1 MSDRITTY
9 EDAFKLL
16 EMEYSDEIKDFIK
29 KLESEGYSE
38 KGIAFAIWKKQEKLK
53 LYRRDERFFA
63 ILRNEVRKYC
73 WKKGDPRWDEYNK
86 RKQEAAKLK
95 EYKNELNAYKLD
107 KMIHSMTE
115 KEATK
120 RKPTGY
126 VYFVQGC
133 CGGAIKIGY
142 SKEPERR
149 LKELQTG
156 YPDTLRI
163 LVLVPGTEKTEK
175 YYQRKFEVHRLN
187 GEWFRPE
194 PEVLDKIKEL
204 KEKYKQES

>member
-29 KLESEGYSE
+29 KLESEGYTE
-38 KGIAFAIWKKQEKLK
+38 KGIAFSIWKKQEKLK

-63 ILRNEVRKYC
+63 VLRNEVKKYC

-86 RKQEAAKLK
+86 RKQEAEKLK

-107 KMIHSMTE
+107 KMIHSTTE

-120 RKPTGY
+120 GKPKGY

-142 SKEPERR
+142 SKDPESR
-149 LKELQTG
+149 LKALQTG

-163 LVLVPGTEKTEK
+163 LALVPGTEKTEK
-175 YYQRKFEVHRLN
+175 YYQRKFELYRLN
-187 GEWFRPE
+187 GEWYRPE
-194 PEVLDKIKEL
+194 QEILDKIKEI
-204 KEKYKQES
+204 KTKQA